1 MLSPRLLIVG
11 AGKLGLPLARRC
23 ARDMPVLLL
32 SRRPPEAE
40 HNLIPFPADVTAL
53 DSLGSLPASIEVVVY
68 CLSPTGH
75 NYEAYRQV
83 FVEGLAN
90 LLQALKHSALRRVI
104 FVSSTSVYH
113 QDDDSWVDE
122 TSPTCPSGF
131 SGKRLLEA
139 EQLLQAS
146 GVPATSVRFA
156 GIYGGDRTRFLEQ
169 ILAGEIAV
177 TGGPYTNRIHEQDCI
192 GVLEHLVHKA
202 LAGEALAD
210 CYLGCDSEPARVGE
224 IAAWVQEQVGSLPN
238 QPRAGSGTRRAGSK
252 RCSNRL
258 LLDSGYR
265 FRYPSFREGYGEMLA
280 RRGDLLA
287 GAGRDRC

>member
-1 MLSPRLLIVG
+1 MLSPTLLIVG
-11 AGKLGLPLARRC
+11 AGKLGLPLARGL
-23 ARDMPVLLL
+23 APQTPVLLL
-32 SRRPPEAE
+32 SRRPPEPE
-40 HNLIPFPADVTAL
+40 PNIIPVAADVTDRESLRAL
-53 DSLGSLPASIEVVVY
+53 PDSIEVAVY
-68 CLSPTGH
+68 CLTPARH
-75 NYEAYRQV
+75 EDEAYRQI
-83 FVEGLAN
+83 FVEGLRN
-90 LLQALKHSALRRVI
+90 LLSALAGGRLKRLI

-122 TSPTCPSGF
+122 TSPTLPTGF

-139 EQLLQAS
+139 EQLLQSLAPS
-146 GVPATSVRFA
+146 ATSVRFA